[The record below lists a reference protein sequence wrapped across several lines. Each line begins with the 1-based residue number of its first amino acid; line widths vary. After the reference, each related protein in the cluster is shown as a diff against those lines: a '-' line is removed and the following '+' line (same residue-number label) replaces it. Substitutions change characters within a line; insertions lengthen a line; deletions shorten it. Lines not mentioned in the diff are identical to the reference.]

1 MKKNVSLTKETG
13 GKEKATLATGTTS
26 IIVAFI
32 AFLGTLA
39 TAYFGY
45 LGIRYKS
52 EQPTRPTEA
61 PVAQVEAVV
70 SHVACD
76 IFAIIL
82 PADIDPQEQTYNK
95 LMEHPDFNDWAVA
108 PHFNELLSGD
118 APPNSIGK
126 LMQASITIGNASTT
140 NGGWVKIN
148 NRLGIN
154 FDLMLQD
161 IEEHVN
167 LVAMVPDG
175 CGGGETKLF
184 SPTNLKPEFG
194 LINQFVTS
202 SRYDFFSLQPGESDV
217 FRIDYICASPG
228 IYHTSVHLSLESSNG
243 SEKQE
248 ITGFPKMMCPKSYH
262 AWRAFLGD
270 SPLEDVGEYYWD
282 GNNYI
287 QQP

>member
-1 MKKNVSLTKETG
+1 MKTSTSPQKKVN
-13 GKEKATLATGTTS
+13 GKEKAILTASTTS

-52 EQPTRPTEA
+52 EQITKPAEA
-61 PVAQVEAVV
+61 PVVQVEAVV
-70 SHVACD
+70 GSVTCD

-82 PADIDPQEQTYNK
+82 PADIDPKEQSYNK
-95 LMEHPDFNDWAVA
+95 LKERPDFDGWTIA
-108 PHFNELLSGD
+108 PHFNELLAGD
-118 APPNSIGK
+118 APPNSRGK
-126 LMQASITIGNASTT
+126 LMQSSITIGNASTT

-148 NRLGIN
+148 NRLGVN

-175 CGGGETKLF
+175 CGGGENKLF
-184 SPTNLKPEFG
+184 SPTTLKPEFE
-194 LINQFVTS
+194 LINQFIS
-202 SRYDFFSLQPGESDV
+202 SSQYDFFSLQPGESDV

-228 IYHTSVHLSLESSNG
+228 IYHASISLLLESSIG
-243 SEKQE
+243 SENQE

-270 SPLEDVGEYYWD
+270 SPLEDIGEYHWD
-282 GNNYI
+282 GNNYV